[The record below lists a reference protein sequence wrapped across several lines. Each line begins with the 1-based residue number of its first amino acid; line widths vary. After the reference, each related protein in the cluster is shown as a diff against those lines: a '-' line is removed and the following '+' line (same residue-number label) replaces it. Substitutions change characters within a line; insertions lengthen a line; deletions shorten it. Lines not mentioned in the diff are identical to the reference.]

1 MIWSSPPP
9 LAPTRVF
16 TRLPDRF
23 RRPGRPSPWA
33 EANKG
38 GPVDCF
44 LEGPAVDAEGWL
56 WVVDIPWGRIFR
68 ISPAGDWTL
77 VIEYDGE
84 PNGLAFSPAGVLHIA
99 DYRNGILRLEG
110 SPPRIVPVLERRR
123 SERFKGPNDLC
134 FAADGTLYFTDQG
147 QTGLHDPTGRVFRLC
162 PDGRLECLIANAPS
176 PNGLALTAD
185 ESALV
190 VAMTRDN
197 RIWRIPLPPEGGTA
211 KVHAFVTLSGGTSG
225 PDGLAF
231 DAEDN
236 LAIAHASLG
245 MVWQVDRHGLPRR
258 AFRSCAG
265 RTTTNLAYGGPDLR
279 TLFITESE
287 TGTILAAETDIP
299 GRPPIARPHPG
310 GPP

>member
-1 MIWSSPPP
+1 MWHAPPP
-9 LAPTRVF
+9 VVGTQLF
-16 TRLPDRF
+16 TRLPDHF
-23 RRPGRPSPWA
+23 RRPGRRSAWG

-38 GPVDCF
+38 IPVDSF
-44 LEGPAVDAEGWL
+44 LEGPAFDDEGRL
-56 WVVDIPWGRIFR
+56 WVTDIPWGRIFR
-68 ISPAGDWTL
+68 ISPEGDWTL
-77 VIEYDGE
+77 VVEYDGE

-99 DYRNGILRLEG
+99 DYRNGILRLEE
-110 SPPRIVPVLERRR
+110 SPARIVPVLERRR

-147 QTGLHDPTGRVFRLC
+147 QSGLHDPTGRVFRLS

-176 PNGLALTAD
+176 PNGIALTAD

-197 RIWRIPLPPEGGTA
+197 RIWRVPLPAEGGTA

-231 DAEDN
+231 DAADN

-245 MVWQVDRHGLPRR
+245 MVWQVDPHGLPRR
-258 AFRSCAG
+258 AFRSCTG

-279 TLFITESE
+279 SLFITESE
-287 TGTILAAETDIP
+287 TGTILVARTDTP
-299 GRPPIARPHPG
+299 GRHPIAQLRKG
-310 GPP
+310 GLS